1 MGRPG
6 AAAWAIGGGVGMLA
20 VTVVLA
26 IIVVWSALSKPLDRH
41 GVTPAL
47 FLMVVGFAVS
57 VVAPG
62 VLDVSLETVV
72 AERIAE
78 IALVLLLF
86 SDATRIDLRV
96 LRHQLGWPS
105 RLLLIGLPLTILAG
119 SGIAALVFPSMAFA
133 SAFLLATMLAPTDA
147 ALGQKV
153 VADPRVPAR
162 VRQALD
168 VESGL
173 NDGLAVPLFLVALSI
188 ANAELEFG
196 LSGVVAGSMAAQ
208 IGWGL
213 TAGLVAGILGGLLFR
228 AADRRGWV
236 AREWRQILPLAVA
249 LLAYSIAQGL
259 DGSGFIAAFA
269 GGLAFGRLAGPSRAK
284 VTVLSEAA
292 GDLLAA
298 ITWIAF
304 GALALALA
312 LPYVTWQVF
321 LYAALSLTVVRMVP
335 VALALAGSGAR
346 APTVAFVGWF
356 GPRGLASLVFA
367 LLAADRGVPEGETVL
382 TTVVVT
388 VAMSIILHGLTS
400 APLVDLY
407 HRWYDANTPTDST
420 SGESV
425 PTRLPRRRR
434 QFPGMNGGDEGHGD
448 DGHGDVVSPSGS

>member
-1 MGRPG
+1 
-6 AAAWAIGGGVGMLA
+6 MLA

-26 IIVVWSALSKPLDRH
+26 IIVVWSALSRPLDRR
-41 GVTPAL
+41 GITSAL
-47 FLMVVGFAVS
+47 FLMVVGFGVS
-57 VVAPG
+57 VVAPA
-62 VLDVSLETVV
+62 VLDVSLETIV

-86 SDATRIDLRV
+86 SDATRIDLGV

-119 SGIAALVFPSMAFA
+119 AGAAALVFPTMAFA

-153 VADPRVPAR
+153 VADTRVPPR

-188 ANAELEFG
+188 ANAEFE
-196 LSGVVAGSMAAQ
+196 SGVTGMVAGSMAAQ

-213 TAGLVAGILGGLLFR
+213 TAGLAAGILGGLLFH
-228 AADRRGWV
+228 AADTRGWI

-249 LLAYSIAQGL
+249 LLAYSVAQLLG
-259 DGSGFIAAFA
+259 GSGFIAAFV
-269 GGLAFGRLAGPSRAK
+269 GGLAFGRLAGPVRSK

-298 ITWIAF
+298 VTWIAF

-312 LPYVTWQVF
+312 LPYATWQVF
-321 LYAALSLTVVRMVP
+321 VYAALSLTIVRMIP
-335 VALALAGSGAR
+335 VAIALAGSGAR
-346 APTVAFVGWF
+346 RPTVAFIGWF

-367 LLAADRGVPEGETVL
+367 LIAAERGVPEGETVL
-382 TTVVVT
+382 TAVVVT
-388 VAMSIILHGLTS
+388 VALSIILHGLTS
-400 APLVDLY
+400 APLVEVY
-407 HRWYDANTPTDST
+407 QRWYAANTPTGSAA
-420 SGESV
+420 GETV
-425 PTRLPRRRR
+425 PATLPRRRR
-434 QFPGMNGGDEGHGD
+434 QFPGVNGGDDHGVD
-448 DGHGDVVSPSGS
+448 PRPAP